1 MKKFYEVQEQLTNLH
16 WRNIAY
22 FRKKADAEAYCE
34 LHNTRVVTYPV
45 RLQEREFSNIK
56 DFQE

>member
-1 MKKFYEVQEQLTNLH
+1 MKKFYEVQEQLNNLY

-22 FRKKADAEAYCE
+22 FRKKADAEAYCK

-45 RLQEREFSNIK
+45 RVQEREFSNIK
-56 DFQE
+56 DF

>member
-1 MKKFYEVQEQLTNLH
+1 MKKFYEVQEQLNNLH

-22 FRKKADAEAYCE
+22 FRKEADAQAYCD

-45 RLQEREFSNIK
+45 RIQEREFSSIK
-56 DFQE
+56 EFEK

>member
-1 MKKFYEVQEQLTNLH
+1 MKKFYEVQEQLNNLH

-22 FRKKADAEAYCE
+22 FRKKTDAQAYCK

-45 RLQEREFSNIK
+45 RIQEREFSSLK
-56 DFQE
+56 DMS

>member
-1 MKKFYEVQEQLTNLH
+1 MKKFYEVQEQLNNLH

-22 FRKKADAEAYCE
+22 FSKKSDADAYCK

-45 RLQEREFSNIK
+45 RVQERQFSNIK

>member
-1 MKKFYEVQEQLTNLH
+1 MKKFYEVQEQLNNLH

-22 FRKKADAEAYCE
+22 FRKKADAEDYCK

-45 RLQEREFSNIK
+45 RVQERKFTNIK
-56 DFQE
+56 DFEE

>member
-1 MKKFYEVQEQLTNLH
+1 MKFYEVQEQLNNLH

-22 FRKKADAEAYCE
+22 FKKKEDAETYCD

-45 RLQEREFSNIK
+45 RIKERKFANIK
-56 DFQE
+56 DFDE